1 MQRNNNL
8 DVEIIDDFLPP
19 HLHNYIEDVLSSP
32 HYPYHFIPDVTYSS
46 SKKTRKKEQCP
57 GDFPLDK
64 LIIGFAATP
73 FQDYRADRK
82 EFAYFQMF
90 ETMVRQVLPTT
101 HDWVLN
107 RLRVGI
113 NVPQSSH
120 HNQWDVDYDC
130 PHIDHHANGLGGDTI
145 VALYYVNETDG
156 DTVIFNEQGLDP
168 PQRLTIKQRV
178 EPKQNRLLLFD
189 GAYYHASSC
198 PKHHDYRMV
207 ITINYHD
214 KVYE

>member
-19 HLHNYIEDVLSSP
+19 HLHNYIEDVVSNP
-32 HYPYHFIPDVTYSS
+32 TYPYHFIRDVTYSNGS
-46 SKKTRKKEQCP
+46 RQEEQYP
-57 GDFPLDK
+57 GNYPSDRLAM
-64 LIIGFAATP
+64 GFAATP
-73 FQDYRADRK
+73 FIGYRADQQQ
-82 EFAYFQMF
+82 FSYFQMF
-90 ETMVRQVLPTT
+90 ETMVRHVLPTT

-113 NVPQSSH
+113 NVPQSSQH
-120 HNQWDVDYDC
+120 DQYDVDYDC

-168 PQRLTIKQRV
+168 PQQVTIKQRV

-189 GAYYHASSC
+189 GAYYHASSA
-198 PKHHDYRMV
+198 PKHHDCRMV